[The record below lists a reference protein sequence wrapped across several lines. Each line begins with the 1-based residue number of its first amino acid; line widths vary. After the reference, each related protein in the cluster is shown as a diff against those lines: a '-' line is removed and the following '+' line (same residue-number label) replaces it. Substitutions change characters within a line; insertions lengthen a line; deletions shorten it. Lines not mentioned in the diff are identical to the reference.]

1 MDKIPVSEKFNLT
14 IQEASDYFNIGI
26 KKELKEMFFS
36 LDLIQSYGSGI
47 RRAKKAMADNSSPAL
62 IFEPNNDVD
71 DYTMATAYIN
81 DEFARVQLQKDRRG
95 ENLRCEAFPYRTSG
109 CRKGAQ
115 HDKVHEGRSP
125 ACLSDGGRR

>member
-1 MDKIPVSEKFNLT
+1 VGSLSYLN
-14 IQEASDYFNIGI
+14 
-26 KKELKEMFFS
+26 KELKEMFFS

-81 DEFARVQLQKDRRG
+81 DEFARVKA
-95 ENLRCEAFPYRTSG
+95 EE
-109 CRKGAQ
+109 
-115 HDKVHEGRSP
+115 EGRSF
-125 ACLSDGGRR
+125 GRIRIQKWN